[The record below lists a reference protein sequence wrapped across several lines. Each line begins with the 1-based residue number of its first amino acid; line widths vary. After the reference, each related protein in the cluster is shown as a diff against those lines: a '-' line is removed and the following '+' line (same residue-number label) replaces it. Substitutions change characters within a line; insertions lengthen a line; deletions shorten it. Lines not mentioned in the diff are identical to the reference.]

1 MKNTRPQPKK
11 MKIIE
16 PINFLKKNQRS
27 TSANK
32 TPHPARKRTL
42 SKDKILSKR
51 NITITKINSLNSI
64 QYNRHQNIN
73 INLIKSIANNLS
85 ATNRKVNKSNI
96 SNYTIDDDSTNHINL
111 KHITDKLPKNCSG
124 VFHNDDNNEDT
135 EIINGVIYTPKNL
148 KDIPSSNR
156 NRNNSSSNHNIHCS
170 SFKRINTT
178 MNCNSN
184 NNSHNIN
191 HNNIHL
197 LNKRNYSKDN
207 NDVHLDTRR
216 NRSALLT
223 RNTSPKY
230 KKVTQHHHNNNTNN
244 NINNNNNDNNNN
256 HHHHH
261 HVKNT
266 SSRSNQHTNHNNNN
280 NNTNQIKISHL
291 NLNLFSSKVS
301 TNNKCIGD
309 RTALAKIILIV
320 KSNWGSSNQLS
331 LFNIVLFDNN
341 DKKIPIKKSNIEIG
355 KQYTCKF
362 SKGDIK
368 NIYLYYDNT
377 KTITKM
383 TICNGYNETG
393 ICQLEIKKEGV
404 DGILWRGIMPKCNV
418 IKPHLINLNTNG
430 NNSNSNNKTNRIM
443 VNRKILKLINNNNNN
458 NTQHIHSQTTK
469 SKSTNKIKSSY
480 ININDNTININNNN
494 NNNITQSLSILTDKL
509 RINILSIHNNN
520 TPISAIGLTGI
531 ELIDIHNSLIKPK
544 SFYVNLPNHHNH
556 YTPFPIENLFNN
568 KNHTT
573 NPKQMF
579 ILPLSSSIPNTPSPF
594 QNPRLYIDIK
604 LKKPISLKQIRIY
617 NINNAYY
624 RNNSIKEIQIHFYI
638 ESQIIHSSNK
648 LFLFIA
654 PFEDG
659 IDYSQVFTYPFLTS
673 FQLSEEII
681 KHINEMI
688 IYNRIVFNNVYQYY
702 TPLYPC
708 GFIIKIEIDS
718 NYGDKRLVG
727 FDKIEIV
734 DVMKREV
741 VKERNVKKKMFALP
755 KGGGLKEGGVPFY
768 LSEYINVNKKG
779 SNYNL
784 SGNRILFV
792 FNEIVILSKIVIMNY
807 SQNENIGCKFI
818 HVLVDD
824 KVVFEGELVKS
835 AKNEICFCHNVN
847 DSGNDTKDHNMNN
860 INNNMHR
867 YEITNSNKDI
877 VVLKKMQ

>member
-16 PINFLKKNQRS
+16 PSNLLKKKQRS

-96 SNYTIDDDSTNHINL
+96 SNYTIEDDSTNHINL

-124 VFHNDDNNEDT
+124 VFHNEDNNDET

-156 NRNNSSSNHNIHCS
+156 NRNNSSSNNNIHCS

-207 NDVHLDTRR
+207 DVHLDTRR

-230 KKVTQHHHNNNTNN
+230 KKVTQHHNNNTNN
-244 NINNNNNDNNNN
+244 NHNNND

-261 HVKNT
+261 AKNS
-266 SSRSNQHTNHNNNN
+266 SSRSNQHTNVNNA
-280 NNTNQIKISHL
+280 NQIKISHL
-291 NLNLFSSKVS
+291 NLNLFSSKAS
-301 TNNKCIGD
+301 NNKVNGELS
-309 RTALAKIILIV
+309 TLSKITLIV

-331 LFNIVLFDNN
+331 LFNIVLFDTN

-377 KTITKM
+377 KTINKM

-404 DGILWRGIMPKCNV
+404 DGVLWRGIMPKCNV
-418 IKPHLINLNTNG
+418 IKPHLINLNNNSSSS
-430 NNSNSNNKTNRIM
+430 NNSNTKTNRIM
-443 VNRKILKLINNNNNN
+443 VNRKILKLINSNNN
-458 NTQHIHSQTTK
+458 NTQHFHSQTTK

-494 NNNITQSLSILTDKL
+494 ITPSLSILTDKL
-509 RINILSIHNNN
+509 RINILSIHSN
-520 TPISAIGLTGI
+520 TSISAIGLTGI
-531 ELIDIHNSLIKPK
+531 ELIDVHNSVIKPK
-544 SFYVNLPNHHNH
+544 SFYLNLPNHHNQ
-556 YTPFPIENLFNN
+556 YTPFPIDNLFNS

-579 ILPLSSSIPNTPSPF
+579 ILPFSSPTPNTASPF

-604 LKKPISLKQIRIY
+604 LKKPVSLKQIRIY
-617 NINNAYY
+617 NLNNVYY
-624 RNNSIKEIQIHFYI
+624 RNSSIKEIQIHFYI
-638 ESQIIHSSNK
+638 ESQIIHSTNK

-673 FQLSEEII
+673 FHLSEDVI
-681 KHINEMI
+681 KHINDMI
-688 IYNRIVFNNVYQYY
+688 LYNSIVFNNVYQYY
-702 TPLYPC
+702 TPLYPS
-708 GFIIKIEIDS
+708 GFIVKIEIDS

-741 VKERNVKKKMFALP
+741 VKERTVKKKMFALP

-784 SGNRILFV
+784 SGNRILFI
-792 FNEIVILSKIVIMNY
+792 FNEIVVLSKIVIMNY

-824 KVVFEGELVKS
+824 RVVFEGELIKS
-835 AKNEICFCHNVN
+835 AENEIRFCHNESEN
-847 DSGNDTKDHNMNN
+847 DGNDMND
-860 INNNMHR
+860 NNTHR